1 MMKNYSNNLVL
12 KGTESP
18 DSGAFDVEAEPVES
32 SLKAPTSTPKHFFN
46 LLRYG
51 WANNW
56 FVRLN
61 ET

>member
-1 MMKNYSNNLVL
+1 MKNYSNNLVL

-51 WANNW
+51 
-56 FVRLN
+56 
-61 ET
+61 